1 LEELLGSS
9 SVYMR
14 RGVTFAFM
22 RMKSPDAVNGL
33 RNALG
38 DSDFQVR
45 YDAVVGLAEI
55 IGETAWRP
63 SARDFRSDEI
73 KYLSHWRE
81 RAEKR

>member
-1 LEELLGSS
+1 MPL
-9 SVYMR
+9 
-14 RGVTFAFM
+14 
-22 RMKSPDAVNGL
+22 NGL

-63 SARDFRSDEI
+63 SVRDFRADEI
-73 KYLSHWRE
+73 NDLDV
-81 RAEKR
+81 